1 MPTSLTY
8 RFLKKIGL
16 NFSEEEYGNV
26 TFWMLIKKLFI
37 RVRNSFL
44 LKYCMYSVILSPI
57 NYRLIRPKLW
67 RMMGCKI
74 GKDVFIGYE
83 VLIDASNAHL
93 IEVGDRAHITNR
105 CLLLCHQRDLKN
117 YYRGD
122 DSAKLPYKKGKIIIG
137 KGVMIGMDTIIMP
150 GVTIGDGSIIG
161 AGSMVTK
168 DIPSWKIATGR
179 PARVVKS
186 IKEKEIL

>member
-1 MPTSLTY
+1 MSTSLTY

-37 RVRNSFL
+37 RIRNSFL
-44 LKYCMYSVILSPI
+44 LKYCMYSVLLSPI

-137 KGVMIGMDTIIMP
+137 KGVMIGMGTIIMP

-186 IKEKEIL
+186 IKEKEVL

>member
-1 MPTSLTY
+1 MSTSLTY